1 MRSIAAGVS
10 CVVHTGE
17 KVPAILAVSR
27 LNIPI
32 DEKVF
37 LPVTSPFIC
46 DIESVG
52 EKVCHLI
59 PEPSDIVLSLAWA
72 PFDEGTRSH

>member
-1 MRSIAAGVS
+1 MRPIAVWVIS
-10 CVVHTGE
+10 VVHAGE
-17 KVPAILAVSR
+17 IVPAILAVR
-27 LNIPI
+27 RFNIPN